1 MGLAWPSLPGR
12 GGTAGPLQRRIFAL
26 AAALALVIAGA
37 WLWTSLL
44 ARDAQIAETQA
55 KAENLANSVA
65 QQGERS
71 IEAADIV
78 LRDLVDRIVASG
90 GVKAIDRNRVR
101 QLLSRRSAE
110 LLQVSSFTV
119 ADAAGKGVISSYPGG
134 EEFDVTDRAYYTW
147 HRDHPE
153 PGLHISGPL
162 VARASGAHVF
172 VASRGIRTPDG
183 RFDGVVTAALDM
195 RFFQEFY
202 DGLKTGDQGL
212 ILLAT
217 DEGTILVRHPFVPE
231 NVGRNNAST
240 GPLFTQLLQ
249 RSPSGL
255 AKTISPVDGIERW
268 NAYDHLSNSNLVVAA
283 ALSVSE
289 ELSSWRSQA
298 MAQAT
303 VVAVIILL
311 VMGCA
316 AYLQREIAERAAA
329 ERAAA
334 ANAEQYKL
342 LADNSTDVI
351 VRLGF
356 DGLRRYVSP
365 SAATVFGYRPDE
377 LVGRDVMQLVHEE
390 DRSLSENA
398 WDRLRRG
405 EGDQIITYRM
415 RRKDGGWIWVETTL
429 SAVADPGSGEPR
441 EMVAVIRDIGNRR
454 SMEAELV
461 ATVRELEAARDAA
474 EQAARAKSQFL
485 ATMSH
490 EIRTPLNGVIGFAD
504 LLNRTSLTPEQ
515 RNYVELQLEAGKTLL
530 SIINDI
536 LDFSKLEV
544 GKLDIAATPVDF
556 RLVVEGGVGW
566 FQAAAREKGLQ
577 LDCTIGEDL
586 PRLIELDGP
595 RLQQIL
601 ANLLSNALKFTR
613 SGVVSV
619 SVRRGQSP
627 RGARLSVAVSDTGIG
642 IPQEKLGMLFQR
654 FSQIDGSISREF
666 GGTGLGLAISQRL
679 AQLMG
684 GGIAVTSEYG
694 VGSIFT
700 LDLPLEPVAPE
711 LPQAPAGVAAELPG
725 QLRVLLVEDNRTNQK
740 LVEALLGELG
750 YAIDTAENGEEAVK
764 AVSEKGY
771 DLVLMD
777 VQMPVMDGLQAAARI
792 RALGGE
798 KSEVPIIAITAHV
811 RAEDVARCKAA
822 GMQAHVGKPINRD
835 ALLAAIASCIG
846 KSIAA

>member
-1 MGLAWPSLPGR
+1 
-12 GGTAGPLQRRIFAL
+12 
-26 AAALALVIAGA
+26 
-37 WLWTSLL
+37 
-44 ARDAQIAETQA
+44 
-55 KAENLANSVA
+55 VA

-90 GVKAIDRNRVR
+90 GLDAIDRNRVR
-101 QLLSRRSAE
+101 QLLSRRAAE
-110 LLQVSSFTV
+110 LLQVSSFTIV
-119 ADAAGKGVISSYPGG
+119 GADGQGVISSYPGG
-134 EEFDVTDRAYYTW
+134 EAFDVSDRPYYTW

-162 VARASGAHVF
+162 VARASGVRVF
-172 VASRGIRTPDG
+172 VASRGIRATDG
-183 RFDGVVTAALDM
+183 RFDGVVTAAIDM
-195 RFFQEFY
+195 RFFQDFY
-202 DGLKTGDQGL
+202 DGLKTGDEGL

-217 DEGTILVRHPFVPE
+217 DEGTILVRHPFVAE

-240 GPLFTQLLQ
+240 GPLFTELLQ
-249 RSPSGL
+249 RSPAGL

-268 NAYDHLSNSNLVVAA
+268 NAYAHLTSSNLVVSA
-283 ALSVSE
+283 ALSERE
-289 ELSSWRSQA
+289 ELASWRRQA
-298 MAQAT
+298 MLQAI
-303 VVAVIILL
+303 VVGVIIFLI
-311 VMGCA
+311 VGCA
-316 AYLQREIAERAAA
+316 IYLQREIAQRAEA

-334 ANAEQYKL
+334 ASGEQYKL

-365 SAATVFGYRPDE
+365 SAATVLGYAPEE
-377 LVGRDVMQLVHEE
+377 LIGRDATQLTHEE
-390 DRSLSENA
+390 DRALLEAA
-398 WDRLRRG
+398 WGRLRRG
-405 EGDQIITYRM
+405 EGDQILTYRM

-429 SAVADPGSGEPR
+429 SAVIDPGSGEPR

-461 ATVRELEAARDAA
+461 ATVRELEAARDSA

-504 LLNRTSLTPEQ
+504 LLSRTPLTQEQ
-515 RNYVELQLEAGKTLL
+515 RNYVEMQLEAGKTLL

-544 GKLDIAATPVDF
+544 GKLDITATPVDF
-556 RLVVEGGVGW
+556 RPVIEGCVGW
-566 FQAAAREKGLQ
+566 FQAAAREKGLK
-577 LDCTIGEDL
+577 LDCGIAEDL
-586 PRLIELDGP
+586 PRLIQLDGG

-601 ANLLSNALKFTR
+601 ANLLSNAVKFTR
-613 SGVVSV
+613 RGVVSV

-627 RGARLSVAVSDTGIG
+627 RGARLAIAVSDTGIG

-700 LDLPLEPVAPE
+700 LDLPLEPAAPEMREVAP
-711 LPQAPAGVAAELPG
+711 AVAALPG

-740 LVEALLGELG
+740 LIEALLGELG
-750 YAIDTAENGEEAVK
+750 YAIETAQNGEEAVK
-764 AVSEKGY
+764 AVSEKSY

-777 VQMPVMDGLQAAARI
+777 VQMPVMDGLQATKRI

-798 KSEVPIIAITAHV
+798 KGEVPIIAITAHV
-811 RAEDVARCKAA
+811 RPEDVARCKAA
-822 GMQAHVGKPINRD
+822 GMQAHVGKPINRE
-835 ALLAAIASCIG
+835 ALKTAIAACVG